1 MALLNTSGA
10 LGSILYYFSL
20 NITGSEFLTQLF
32 ILFLF
37 FIFGV
42 GFRLPN
48 ELIAVFLLPIVL
60 VLMAYASSF
69 YSIGG
74 IILIYIGILIV
85 LFLPINTDF
94 FFFYL
99 TNEKNHRIILFC
111 QLVCVYVC
119 VFFHFSFCFISI
131 ILKLNFDVN

>member
-85 LFLPINTDF
+85 LFLPIN
-94 FFFYL
+94 
-99 TNEKNHRIILFC
+99 N
-111 QLVCVYVC
+111 
-119 VFFHFSFCFISI
+119 
-131 ILKLNFDVN
+131 